1 LVYGLKKQLQGTFVG
16 ASVASG
22 LALVAL
28 LLASLGVFGV
38 VAYVVEERRRE
49 IGVRLALGAN
59 RAQVRRSIVAAM
71 RWPVIGGL
79 AAGLVF
85 AIIGG
90 FVLRSNL
97 YGLSV
102 LDPVSYLA
110 VAALLSA
117 AAIAAT
123 YIPMRRATRVDPAVT
138 LRAD

>member
-1 LVYGLKKQLQGTFVG
+1 
-16 ASVASG
+16 
-22 LALVAL
+22 
-28 LLASLGVFGV
+28 
-38 VAYVVEERRRE
+38 
-49 IGVRLALGAN
+49 
-59 RAQVRRSIVAAM
+59 M

-117 AAIAAT
+117 AATAAT